1 MTHSANM
8 ARFNAALERY
18 SANDQRDWPQHQRW
32 PMRACLFSAAQVVA
46 FDPVSQG
53 HLDQLVR
60 HLNIACRDLVLG

>member
-18 SANDQRDWPQHQRW
+18 SANDQRDWPAHQRW

-46 FDPVSQG
+46 FDPVSAD
-53 HLDQLVR
+53 HRADLVR
-60 HLNIACRDLVLG
+60 HLDVAARDLVLG